1 MNRILILCLIF
12 LSLILASC
20 AAFQKF
26 SEEALLRSE
35 LKKWESFTGNGIIE
49 VSALGFSL
57 RKPFSLAKSE
67 KQMRID
73 VIEGGIFGANASPL
87 ISMYMGDYFSILS
100 PSMPVLEAL
109 NLKDKIP
116 LGVLALFSSSD
127 YLMEKYGA
135 EIIREKA
142 IVRDDLTIKFT
153 PKYKLDSV
161 IDRKSGANVTV
172 SYTSRGDLDQLEI
185 KAGRG
190 ISAKLLFD
198 DVKYNVPLITPLPKG
213 KATEENIKDLLEQ
226 GGMFE
231 MFKGLLGK

>member
-1 MNRILILCLIF
+1 MNRILILCLIV
-12 LSLILASC
+12 LSLILSSC

-35 LKKWESFTGNGIIE
+35 LRKWESFTGDGIIE
-49 VSALGFSL
+49 VSAMGFSFC
-57 RKPFSLAKSE
+57 KPFSLAKSE
-67 KQMRID
+67 KQMRLD
-73 VIEGGIFGANASPL
+73 VIEGGVFGANASPL

-116 LGVLALFSSSD
+116 LGVLALFSSAD
-127 YLMEKYGA
+127 YLFEKYGA

-161 IDRKSGANVTV
+161 MDRKSGANLTA
-172 SYTSRGDLDQLEI
+172 SYTSRGDLDKLEI
-185 KAGRG
+185 KVGRG
-190 ISAKLLFD
+190 ISASLLFD
-198 DVKYNVPLITPLPKG
+198 DVKYNTPLIVPLPKG
-213 KATEENIKDLLEQ
+213 KATQESIQDLLEQ

-231 MFKGLLGK
+231 MFKGLMGK